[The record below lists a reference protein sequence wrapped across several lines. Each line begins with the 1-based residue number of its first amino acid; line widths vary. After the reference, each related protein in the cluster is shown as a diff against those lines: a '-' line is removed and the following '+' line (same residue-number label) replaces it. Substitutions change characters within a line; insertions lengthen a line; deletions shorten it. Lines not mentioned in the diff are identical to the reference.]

1 MWRMRG
7 SALVFLVLVSVL
19 ACTPT
24 AWAQTT
30 GRIAGRIVDSS
41 GGAMPGV
48 TVTVSSP
55 ALQGVRSTVTDG
67 SGDYRFPT
75 LPPGKYVVKAELT
88 GFKTT
93 EQADVAVGIDRTVA
107 VNLSM
112 SVGDLAE
119 NVTVEGTTPVID
131 IRSASTGLNA
141 NADFFTKLPSR
152 RDFYAVAQFAP
163 GVSTDDSGT
172 TFAGSTGAENSY
184 IIEGLNTTGVY
195 LGDRGKTLNQD
206 FVEEVEVKTGG
217 LPAEYGRM
225 TGGVINVVTKSGS
238 NMFHGSLFGFAEGGS
253 LQADNATES
262 KRPEWTTTVPNV
274 AHLWDAGVSLGGYVV
289 KDRLWFFGVYNGQ
302 QRRTD
307 TKMIRDLTQDAPG
320 TPALGTSVP
329 TTTNTQ
335 LYSAKFTYK
344 LANNHTLVFSEFGDP
359 AKTNGALTSQWVIS
373 GPPSTWD
380 GTEQFGGN
388 DMVLRYDGVLSPTS
402 FLRAQYARHTEKD
415 IIGGPGRD
423 IASTQNQRVSPA
435 VFTGGFS
442 IWDDLN
448 FTRDVY
454 KADFSKILPAN
465 EIKVG
470 FDYEDIG
477 SNLDRYQ
484 GGAGQRIYLLQRT
497 VDGELV
503 LYVRHRYFI
512 DENAPG
518 HSRSDP
524 ATWKIAL
531 PLNTRPASKSYSFY
545 AQDNMKLG
553 RLSLNLGVRW
563 ERQSMLDREGA

>member
-184 IIEGLNTTGVY
+184 IIEGLNTTGIY

-274 AHLWDAGVSLGGYVV
+274 AHLWDAGVSLGG
-289 KDRLWFFGVYNGQ
+289 
-302 QRRTD
+302 
-307 TKMIRDLTQDAPG
+307 
-320 TPALGTSVP
+320 
-329 TTTNTQ
+329 
-335 LYSAKFTYK
+335 
-344 LANNHTLVFSEFGDP
+344 
-359 AKTNGALTSQWVIS
+359 
-373 GPPSTWD
+373 
-380 GTEQFGGN
+380 
-388 DMVLRYDGVLSPTS
+388 
-402 FLRAQYARHTEKD
+402 
-415 IIGGPGRD
+415 
-423 IASTQNQRVSPA
+423 
-435 VFTGGFS
+435 
-442 IWDDLN
+442 
-448 FTRDVY
+448 
-454 KADFSKILPAN
+454 
-465 EIKVG
+465 
-470 FDYEDIG
+470 
-477 SNLDRYQ
+477 
-484 GGAGQRIYLLQRT
+484 
-497 VDGELV
+497 
-503 LYVRHRYFI
+503 
-512 DENAPG
+512 
-518 HSRSDP
+518 
-524 ATWKIAL
+524 
-531 PLNTRPASKSYSFY
+531 
-545 AQDNMKLG
+545 
-553 RLSLNLGVRW
+553 
-563 ERQSMLDREGA
+563 